1 MSSCRSK
8 WPFLSRAPIVT
19 LARGANNQMPIPH
32 RSNVS
37 INPQSLYIKRFS
49 SQLSWGYVKISCD
62 EPTYLH
68 ILYIYRY
75 NNNYYNNNDNNNN
88 YKYIYI
94 YTYIYVYTYIC
105 KWGLYGDT
113 AYINPAIFQGTIRQR
128 TVGSSA
134 HFKENKPHLR
144 CSH

>member
-1 MSSCRSK
+1 M
-8 WPFLSRAPIVT
+8 T

-68 ILYIYRY
+68 ILYIYIDIIIIIIIIMIIIIII
-75 NNNYYNNNDNNNN
+75 NI
-88 YKYIYI
+88 YIYI
-94 YTYIYVYTYIC
+94 YIHTYMCIHIYANGDYTGI
-105 KWGLYGDT
+105 
-113 AYINPAIFQGTIRQR
+113 QR
-128 TVGSSA
+128 T
-134 HFKENKPHLR
+134 
-144 CSH
+144 